1 MPLSPAPVNKVDVLI
16 IGAGPAGLMAA
27 NALVHAGVTVRI
39 VDKKVVPV
47 TVGHAD
53 GIHPRTIEIL
63 QSYGLG
69 ERLQREGTRFDR
81 AAFYNPSPNGG
92 IKRTQRTEAIFAPTA
107 RYPFLVTRHQGG
119 IEALFRDSMASK
131 DVFVQRPVVATSIE
145 LSDSR
150 SDLES
155 PDAYPVKITL
165 KHLDSEDGDE
175 EVVHAKFAIGSDA
188 GAHSWTRKALNI
200 GVEGDQTTSIWGVV
214 DIVPD
219 TDFPDIRNWTFIHS
233 NQGTLMNIPRE
244 GDLIRFYIQLSSD
257 TDFVNRETGRVD
269 LTKASPD
276 RIMEAAAKIMQPYRV
291 VRVGNVEWWTVY
303 IIGQRVAQTFSVKDR
318 VFIAGDACH
327 THSPKAGQGMNAS
340 MCDTHNLAWKLSYVL
355 RGWASMSLLKTY
367 ESERL
372 KYAQDLINFDKKWS
386 KMFSDK
392 PQSEDNLEGV
402 SHEEFLGMLA
412 SQSGFLSGI
421 GIRYEPSTVVNNKH
435 QACASKLIVGE
446 RMTPRDFVYAANVN
460 PVNLHDVLPSDMRF
474 KILVFAGDIK
484 VEASMKR
491 LHALGENMGTSNSF
505 LWRFGQG
512 AYEKVFD
519 MLCICA
525 TKKDDMDFTDVPKFF
540 RSHWSKVLLDD
551 TDMYGRSG
559 GGAYEAYGISREE
572 GAIVVVRPD
581 GYVGVVAPFDHVD
594 DINQYFASFMLEA
607 PEA

>member
-1 MPLSPAPVNKVDVLI
+1 MPLSPTPGNKVDVLI

-39 VDKKVVPV
+39 VDKKTVPV

-81 AAFYNPSPNGG
+81 AAFYNPGPNGG
-92 IKRTQRTEAIFAPTA
+92 IKVIFVPSSSHKTNPSSREHSAPRQSSPPQRDTLSSSPDIKE
-107 RYPFLVTRHQGG
+107 
-119 IEALFRDSMASK
+119 
-131 DVFVQRPVVATSIE
+131 RPVVPTSIE

-150 SDLES
+150 SDLVN
-155 PDAYPVKITL
+155 PDAYPVKVTL
-165 KHLDSEDGDE
+165 KNLDSEDGDE
-175 EVVHAKFAIGSDA
+175 EVVQAKFAIGSDS
-188 GAHSWTRKALNI
+188 AHSWTRKALNI

-291 VRVGNVEWWTVY
+291 VRVGDVEWWTVY

-327 THSPKAGQGMNAS
+327 THSPKAGQDSTIRSHPGLTM
-340 MCDTHNLAWKLSYVL
+340 H
-355 RGWASMSLLKTY
+355 SLEAIICPSWY

-372 KYAQDLINFDKKWS
+372 KYAQDLIDFDKKWS

-392 PQSEDNLEGV
+392 PQSEDNFEGV

-446 RMTPRDFVYAANVN
+446 RVTPRDFVYAANVN
-460 PVNLHDVLPSDMRF
+460 PVNLHDVLPSDMRV
-474 KILVFAGDIK
+474 KILVYAGDIK